1 MRGGGA
7 VVTMLDA
14 GEQVAFVE
22 DQDGGAAAFLAFG
35 YEGRA
40 GLGEQP
46 GSEVGGGLAE
56 GVKDLFV
63 DKPRTPISGLGR

>member
-1 MRGGGA
+1 M
-7 VVTMLDA
+7 
-14 GEQVAFVE
+14 AFVQDE
-22 DQDGGAAAFLAFG
+22 DGGAAAFLAFG

-63 DKPRTPISGLGR
+63 DKPRTPIIGLGR